1 MAVNYHGIYSF
12 ILTPFLYFLISDN
25 SLYSGDNN
33 IKLPEHVASLFSND
47 SNTESVDNEMVL
59 HLSDPIKF
67 NTIYKACSEAIDSI
81 LQFFIIKDDRNH
93 HDRAAFQNFLPVT
106 NSKEELQNNPYNE
119 YRYDDED
126 ATEDTDDFGMED
138 ASDLVIFGNEAI
150 ARNVEDYNELT
161 HHTYLEESKLMLP
174 VNIGMESHLFGDS
187 TNAEHLSTK
196 HNQSLDHLSVGKRF
210 KKEVTKK
217 NKVKIRKSKGKG
229 RPIGVIANTDLMD
242 YPGIPKLATSDTQ
255 KFKYRPKGY
264 YPDFCISKEA
274 YDAIISNHVPN
285 TPFICSQCQKSFK
298 YRKRFDN
305 HFVPGFQ
312 RCPGQPVDHLEPV
325 FTTVNDR
332 ICCRY
337 PGCTNELMSKTGVLN
352 KKYIWKHHQKEHL
365 ANIDLPFKC
374 KQCSETFLLQKFL
387 VEHVSVVHK
396 QHKKKCCSICGKIL
410 FGGKK
415 SLDAH
420 MIVHTGEKIWKC
432 PSCDMS
438 FSRKETRDR
447 HVKWQHEAS
456 TLKLHICEICGK
468 GCLTKPKLKDHI
480 LTHSDKGTFPCK
492 LCGKYLKNDCSYRRH
507 MVCVHGIKHT
517 CDVCSR
523 DYSSPVG
530 LKIHR
535 RDVHN
540 IPF

>member
-1 MAVNYHGIYSF
+1 M
-12 ILTPFLYFLISDN
+12 
-25 SLYSGDNN
+25 
-33 IKLPEHVASLFSND
+33 LPENVALLFPSIVQRDTQIENK
-47 SNTESVDNEMVL
+47 VL
-59 HLSDPIKF
+59 RLSHPSKLNYIF
-67 NTIYKACSEAIDSI
+67 QACSEAVDSI
-81 LQFFIIKDDRNH
+81 LQFFLIKNT
-93 HDRAAFQNFLPVT
+93 AGSQNSTCHPFESYVPMPT
-106 NSKEELQNNPYNE
+106 PKSNYE
-119 YRYDDED
+119 YQPFIEPGYDDLEEYED
-126 ATEDTDDFGMED
+126 GEDFEIRD
-138 ASDLVIFGNEAI
+138 ASDLIIFGNETPYSGENEDLRKELDYFGHEDDI
-150 ARNVEDYNELT
+150 TDKSNEPNINLKYMMKPEQNYQICDTLESENARHSSIEKRP
-161 HHTYLEESKLMLP
+161 SKK
-174 VNIGMESHLFGDS
+174 S
-187 TNAEHLSTK
+187 K
-196 HNQSLDHLSVGKRF
+196 GKL
-210 KKEVTKK
+210 KKG
-217 NKVKIRKSKGKG
+217 KGKG
-229 RPIGVIANTDLMD
+229 RPIGVNAESHEKE
-242 YPGIPKLATSDTQ
+242 YPGIPKTDHPATPE

-274 YDAIISNHVPN
+274 YDSIIEDHVPN
-285 TPFICSQCQKSFK
+285 TPFVCSQCNKSFK

-312 RCPGQPVDHLEPV
+312 RCPGQPVEHLEP
-325 FTTVNDR
+325 TYEKLNNR
-332 ICCRY
+332 LYCRY

-365 ANIDLPFKC
+365 TNVELPFKC
-374 KQCSETFLLQKFL
+374 KQCTESFLLQKFL

-410 FGGKK
+410 FGGQK

-420 MIVHTGEKIWKC
+420 MIVHTGEKVWKC
-432 PSCDMS
+432 PHCDMS
-438 FSRKETRDR
+438 FSRKETKDK

-456 TLKLHICEICGK
+456 TLKLHICEVCGK

-480 LTHSDKGTFPCK
+480 LTHSDKGTFLCK

-517 CDVCSR
+517 CDVCNR

>member
-1 MAVNYHGIYSF
+1 M
-12 ILTPFLYFLISDN
+12 ILPENVALLFPLTLQ
-25 SLYSGDNN
+25 NN
-33 IKLPEHVASLFSND
+33 ISSHEKALR
-47 SNTESVDNEMVL
+47 
-59 HLSDPIKF
+59 LSDPSKLNLIF
-67 NTIYKACSEAIDSI
+67 QACSDAVDSI
-81 LQFFIIKDDRNH
+81 LQFFIIKDTSRGQPSTE
-93 HDRAAFQNFLPVT
+93 RQLIKSSLPSL
-106 NSKEELQNNPYNE
+106 NPKSIFEYQPLGDIEYEDLESFEE
-119 YRYDDED
+119 DED
-126 ATEDTDDFGMED
+126 FEIGG
-138 ASDLVIFGNEAI
+138 ASDFVIFGDETCFKEDEELRKEMNYYNNEGAI
-150 ARNVEDYNELT
+150 AEGTNHLLNHSED
-161 HHTYLEESKLMLP
+161 KIMFVLP
-174 VNIGMESHLFGDS
+174 DPKNDVTEDQS
-187 TNAEHLSTK
+187 TIHPTIE
-196 HNQSLDHLSVGKRF
+196 KRS
-210 KKEVTKK
+210 
-217 NKVKIRKSKGKG
+217 NKKSKGKLKKSRQKG
-229 RPIGVIANTDLMD
+229 RPIGVTPECPEKE
-242 YPGIPKLATSDTQ
+242 YPGIPKVDHLESPE

-264 YPDFCISKEA
+264 YSDFCISKEA
-274 YDAIISNHVPN
+274 YDSIINNHVPN
-285 TPFICSQCQKSFK
+285 SPFVCSQCNKSFK

-312 RCPGQPVDHLEPV
+312 RCPGQPVDHLEP
-325 FTTVNDR
+325 TYEKLDNR
-332 ICCRY
+332 LYCRF

-365 ANIDLPFKC
+365 VNVELPFKC
-374 KQCSETFLLQKFL
+374 KQCPESFLLQKFL

-410 FGGKK
+410 FGGQK

-420 MIVHTGEKIWKC
+420 MIVHTGEKVWKC
-432 PSCDMS
+432 PHCDMS
-438 FSRKETRDR
+438 FSRKETKDR

-456 TLKLHICEICGK
+456 TLKLHICEVCGK

-480 LTHSDKGTFPCK
+480 LTHSDKGTFLCK

-517 CDVCSR
+517 CDVCNR

>member
-1 MAVNYHGIYSF
+1 M
-12 ILTPFLYFLISDN
+12 SDET
-25 SLYSGDNN
+25 D
-33 IKLPEHVASLFSND
+33 IKLPENVSLLFPKYSKD
-47 SNTESVDNEMVL
+47 SVNNEAVL
-59 HLSDPIKF
+59 RLSDPLKL
-67 NTIYKACSEAIDSI
+67 NTIYKACSEAVDSI
-81 LQFFIIKDDRNH
+81 IQFFIVKDVKN
-93 HDRAAFQNFLPVT
+93 AQEEGNAFGSFLPFINT
-106 NSKEELQNNPYNE
+106 KPDFQYQPLNKYEYEEGE
-119 YRYDDED
+119 DMEDDNDLEM
-126 ATEDTDDFGMED
+126 GD
-138 ASDLVIFGNEAI
+138 ASDFVIFGNENLI
-150 ARNVEDYNELT
+150 KGEDGDDLEHDEYCDGQDDILNTDLKNTSKFSESNVKTEDESIKNVGLLAKGEM
-161 HHTYLEESKLMLP
+161 HTSIKKQVLKKTRGKL
-174 VNIGMESHLFGDS
+174 
-187 TNAEHLSTK
+187 
-196 HNQSLDHLSVGKRF
+196 
-210 KKEVTKK
+210 
-217 NKVKIRKSKGKG
+217 RKTKGKG
-229 RPIGVIANTDLMD
+229 RPIGVLATKDIKE
-242 YPGIPKLATSDTQ
+242 YPGIPKQGQPSSE

-264 YPDFCISKEA
+264 YPDFCISKES
-274 YDAIISNHVPN
+274 YDLIITSHVPN
-285 TPFICSQCQKSFK
+285 TPFVCSQCNKSFK

-312 RCPGQPVDHLEPV
+312 RCPGQPVDHLEPSY
-325 FTTVNDR
+325 TTINNR
-332 ICCRY
+332 LCCRY

-365 ANIDLPFKC
+365 NNIELPFKC
-374 KQCSETFLLQKFL
+374 KQCTETFLLQKFL

-410 FGGKK
+410 FGGQK

-432 PSCDMS
+432 PHCDMA
-438 FSRKETRDR
+438 FSRKETKDR

-456 TLKLHICEICGK
+456 TLKLHICEVCGK

-492 LCGKYLKNDCSYRRH
+492 LCGKFLKNDCSYRRH
-507 MVCVHGIKHT
+507 MVCVHGIKYT